1 METLRGK
8 ILGCLKAYNDE
19 DKRLIEGLE
28 QIIHESGP
36 DAYLVIFEV
45 ITQMQLDPEKAKI
58 LWHQVIGHQRGME
71 ALLQR
76 DVGLRTSL
84 CDYMCSVSRILKNPM
99 VLEIEAFERCLQSY
113 MHDYL
118 TGLHSRGFLET
129 ILDRELA
136 RCKRHDNELSLL
148 FLDIDDFKTVN
159 DQYGHVAGDKCLA
172 KVAHIIKDSIRT
184 EDTAVRYGG
193 EEIVV
198 IFPQTSKEDAL
209 AIAERI
215 RTQISMTE
223 FGNQNHPY
231 QVTVSGGLVT
241 FPMDGRDCAQLLE
254 RADAA
259 MYQAKGAG
267 KNTIVVY
274 SHEKRRCLRVDFD
287 RHVEAKP
294 VEFLNKPVSMDVQG
308 KNISSGGMLFEAAS
322 FFSIGS
328 KVQLRMLLVPPG
340 DHIEVTGVVVRNKLN
355 RRGRFETGISFLD
368 IDKPVQKAIH
378 DYLRIG

>member
-1 METLRGK
+1 
-8 ILGCLKAYNDE
+8 
-19 DKRLIEGLE
+19 
-28 QIIHESGP
+28 
-36 DAYLVIFEV
+36 
-45 ITQMQLDPEKAKI
+45 
-58 LWHQVIGHQRGME
+58 
-71 ALLQR
+71 
-76 DVGLRTSL
+76 
-84 CDYMCSVSRILKNPM
+84 M
-99 VLEIEAFERCLQSY
+99 VLEIEAFEGCLQSY

-118 TGLHSRGFLET
+118 TGLHSRGFLDT

-148 FLDIDDFKTVN
+148 FLDIDDFKKVN
-159 DQYGHVAGDKCLA
+159 DLYGHVAGDRCLA

-198 IFPQTSKEDAL
+198 IFPQTSKVDAL
-209 AIAERI
+209 AIGERI
-215 RTQISMTE
+215 RTQISMTA
-223 FGNQNHPY
+223 FGNQTHPY
-231 QVTVSGGLVT
+231 QVTVSGGLVA

-322 FFSIGS
+322 SFSIGS